1 MRGSACGMVAPHA
14 EHFAETGMPFSSH
27 RNCIS
32 GPRRCIS
39 LSVVRLSPSFLLNKF
54 SATSSTRVSITDS
67 GCEPAR
73 WKKSPWVSNIDL
85 SFLFSLGNLNEKCG
99 YSSFRHVWER
109 INLDTVLNNTANPK
123 ILLVDDNDAV
133 RESLK
138 TVLQCSQFDVKAA
151 ASVAEAIHLIDTET
165 FDVLLSD
172 LHLPGAGDGFT
183 IVSAMRHRHPDAITL
198 LFTGYPALKEAMDAI
213 LLQADEIMVKPMPI
227 PELLALI
234 REKLKNR
241 GTRRPS
247 NTERVASILEREA
260 ETTIADWLS
269 RVEKED
275 ELTHIVLSI
284 DQRTGH
290 LPLLIRE
297 LVHRLRVP
305 RSLGTKQVSVGAVE
319 HGKTRR
325 FQGYSIPMIVEES
338 RILQVSIFNTLQ
350 SNLSVVDFSLL
361 LIDVMTIADEVDS
374 QLKQTIV
381 SFTGSSAVTIA
392 SPALA

>member
-1 MRGSACGMVAPHA
+1 
-14 EHFAETGMPFSSH
+14 
-27 RNCIS
+27 
-32 GPRRCIS
+32 
-39 LSVVRLSPSFLLNKF
+39 
-54 SATSSTRVSITDS
+54 
-67 GCEPAR
+67 
-73 WKKSPWVSNIDL
+73 
-85 SFLFSLGNLNEKCG
+85 
-99 YSSFRHVWER
+99 
-109 INLDTVLNNTANPK
+109 
-123 ILLVDDNDAV
+123 VDDNDAV

-381 SFTGSSAVTIA
+381 SFTGSSAVTTA